1 MGQIMSKK
9 TQDSIDKEL
18 EVFDSDLLPLLNQE
32 YNYPVKV
39 DFNRNN
45 FSIFEM
51 NRIID
56 NEEIILDPDFQ
67 RNSNIWNDAKKAKL
81 IESILMGIP
90 IPLFYFAENKNGGLS
105 VVDGLQRLF
114 AIKKFIDDD
123 YPLKNLS
130 YLQKLNGL
138 KFSQLERD
146 DQQRIE
152 RYQLQVNVISSNTP
166 EYIKLNIF
174 ERINSGSTPLNK
186 QEMRHA
192 LYQGKSTKL
201 LKELSE
207 CDEFNNAVATKLN
220 PLRMKDRYIIL
231 RALVFY
237 LWKNNE
243 NIKNINTRIK
253 TDLYNDFDDFLG
265 RYMRIMNS
273 MTDEYI
279 NELKNIFKKS
289 MILLHTIY
297 KKQTFRRSEEKPVFN
312 MVLFESLFFVTAAL
326 LNKIHID
333 NDTWKKELDNIINQ
347 EWFQIRLDESFKG
360 TNQMKIHYEMLK
372 NIVEELKE
380 KYA

>member
-56 NEEIILDPDFQ
+56 DNEIVLDPDFQ

-273 MTDEYI
+273 MTDEYNSEI
-279 NELKNIFKKS
+279 ARIYLKKS

-297 KKQTFRRSEEKPVFN
+297 KKQN
-312 MVLFESLFFVTAAL
+312 
-326 LNKIHID
+326 IQ
-333 NDTWKKELDNIINQ
+333 KK
-347 EWFQIRLDESFKG
+347 
-360 TNQMKIHYEMLK
+360 
-372 NIVEELKE
+372 
-380 KYA
+380 

>member
-1 MGQIMSKK
+1 MSKK

-32 YNYPVKV
+32 YNYPDKV
-39 DFNRNN
+39 DFSRNN
-45 FSIFEM
+45 FSIFEIK
-51 NRIID
+51 RIID

-67 RNSNIWNDAKKAKL
+67 RKSNIWKLPQKSKL
-81 IESILMGIP
+81 IESILMSIP
-90 IPLFYFAENKNGGLS
+90 IPLFYFAENKHGGLS

-114 AIKKFIDDD
+114 AIKDFMDNKYEIKDV
-123 YPLKNLS
+123 N
-130 YLQKLNGL
+130 YLQKINGL
-138 KFSQLERD
+138 KFSQLERN

-152 RYQLQVNVISSNTP
+152 RYQLQVNVMSSSTP

-174 ERINSGSTPLNK
+174 QRINSGSTPLNK

-201 LKELSE
+201 LQELSE
-207 CDEFNNAVATKLN
+207 CYEFQNAVATKLN
-220 PLRMKDRYIIL
+220 TVRMKDRYIIL
-231 RALVFY
+231 RALAFY

-243 NIKNINTRIK
+243 NIKNINTRIQ
-253 TDLYNDFDDFLG
+253 TDLSNDFEDFLG

-279 NELKNIFKKS
+279 NELENIFKKS
-289 MILLHTIY
+289 MVLLHTIY

-312 MVLFESLFFVTAAL
+312 VVLFESLFFVTAAL
-326 LNKIHID
+326 LDKINID

-360 TNQMKIHYEMLK
+360 ANQMIKHYDTLK
-372 NIVEELKE
+372 NIVEVLKE

>member
-1 MGQIMSKK
+1 MSKK
-9 TQDSIDKEL
+9 TQDNIDNEL

-32 YNYPVKV
+32 YDYPDRV
-39 DFNRNN
+39 DFSRNN

-51 NRIID
+51 KRFID
-56 NEEIILDPDFQ
+56 NNEIILDPDFQ
-67 RNSNIWNDAKKAKL
+67 RKSNIWKLPQKSKL

-105 VVDGLQRLF
+105 VVDGLQRLY
-114 AIKKFIDDD
+114 AIKDFMNDE
-123 YPLKNLS
+123 YVLKDLA
-130 YLQKLNGL
+130 YLQKINGL

-152 RYQLQVNVISSNTP
+152 RYQLQVNVMSSSTP

-174 ERINSGSTPLNK
+174 QRINSGSTPLNK

-201 LKELSE
+201 LKELAE
-207 CDEFNNAVATKLN
+207 CDEFKTAVATKLN
-220 PLRMKDRYIIL
+220 TVRMKDRYVIL

-237 LWKNNE
+237 LWKNDE

-297 KKQTFRRSEEKPVFN
+297 KKQTFRRSEEKQVFN
-312 MVLFESLFFVTAAL
+312 IVLFESLFFITAAL

-333 NDTWKKELDNIINQ
+333 NNTWKKELDNIITQ
-347 EWFQIRLDESFKG
+347 EWFQVRLDESFKG

>member
-1 MGQIMSKK
+1 MSKK

-32 YNYPVKV
+32 YNYPEKV
-39 DFNRNN
+39 DFSRNN
-45 FSIFEM
+45 FSIFEIK
-51 NRIID
+51 RIID
-56 NEEIILDPDFQ
+56 NKEIILDPDFQ
-67 RNSNIWNDAKKAKL
+67 RKSNIWKLPQKSKL

-114 AIKKFIDDD
+114 AIKDFMDNKYEIKDVA
-123 YPLKNLS
+123 
-130 YLQKLNGL
+130 YLQKINGKL
-138 KFSQLERD
+138 FSQLERD

-152 RYQLQVNVISSNTP
+152 RYQLQVNVMSSSTP

-174 ERINSGSTPLNK
+174 QRINSGSTPLNK

-201 LKELSE
+201 LQELSD
-207 CDEFNNAVATKLN
+207 CNEFNDAVATKLN
-220 PLRMKDRYIIL
+220 TVRMKDRYVIL

-253 TDLYNDFDDFLG
+253 TELYNDFDDFLG

-273 MTDEYI
+273 MTEEYI
-279 NELKNIFKKS
+279 EELKNLFKKS

-312 MVLFESLFFVTAAL
+312 MVLFESLFFITAAL

-333 NDTWKKELDNIINQ
+333 NDTWKKELDNIIKQ
-347 EWFQIRLDESFKG
+347 EWFQLRLDESFKG
-360 TNQMKIHYEMLK
+360 INQMIKHYEKLK
-372 NIVEELKE
+372 NIVDELKE
-380 KYA
+380 KYG

>member
-1 MGQIMSKK
+1 MSKK

-39 DFNRNN
+39 DFNKNN
-45 FSIFEM
+45 FSIYEIKY
-51 NRIID
+51 NID
-56 NEEIILDPDFQ
+56 NQEIILDPDFQ
-67 RNSNIWNDAKKAKL
+67 RNSNIWNNAKKAKL

-114 AIKKFIDDD
+114 AIKKFIDND
-123 YPLKNLS
+123 YPLKNLF

-201 LKELSE
+201 LKELAE
-207 CDEFNNAVATKLN
+207 CDEFNDAVATKLN

-273 MTDEYI
+273 MTEEYI

-289 MILLHTIY
+289 MVLLHTIY

-326 LNKIHID
+326 LNKINID

>member
-1 MGQIMSKK
+1 MSKK

-32 YNYPVKV
+32 YNYPDKV
-39 DFNRNN
+39 DFSRNN
-45 FSIFEM
+45 FSIFEIK
-51 NRIID
+51 RIID

-67 RNSNIWNDAKKAKL
+67 RKSNIWKLPQKSKL
-81 IESILMGIP
+81 IESILMSIP
-90 IPLFYFAENKNGGLS
+90 IPLFYFAENKHGGLS

-114 AIKKFIDDD
+114 AIKDFMDNKYEIKDV
-123 YPLKNLS
+123 N
-130 YLQKLNGL
+130 YLQKINGL
-138 KFSQLERD
+138 KFSQLERN

-152 RYQLQVNVISSNTP
+152 RYQLQVNVMSSSTP

-174 ERINSGSTPLNK
+174 QRINSGSTPLNK

-201 LKELSE
+201 LQELSE
-207 CDEFNNAVATKLN
+207 CYEFQNAVATKLN
-220 PLRMKDRYIIL
+220 TVRMKDRYIIL
-231 RALVFY
+231 RALAFY

-243 NIKNINTRIK
+243 NIKNINTRIQ
-253 TDLYNDFDDFLG
+253 TDLSNDFEDFLG

-279 NELKNIFKKS
+279 NELENIFKKS
-289 MILLHTIY
+289 MVLLHTIY

-312 MVLFESLFFVTAAL
+312 VVLFESLFFVTAAL
-326 LNKIHID
+326 LDKINID

-347 EWFQIRLDESFKG
+347 EWFQVRLGESFKG
-360 TNQMKIHYEMLK
+360 ANQMIKHYDKLK
-372 NIVEELKE
+372 NIVEELQE

>member
-1 MGQIMSKK
+1 MSKK
-9 TQDSIDKEL
+9 SQDSIDKEL

-32 YNYPVKV
+32 YNYPDKV
-39 DFNRNN
+39 DFSRNN
-45 FSIFEM
+45 FSIFEIK
-51 NRIID
+51 RIID

-67 RNSNIWNDAKKAKL
+67 RKSNIWKLPQKSKL

-114 AIKKFIDDD
+114 AIKDFMDNKYEIKDV
-123 YPLKNLS
+123 K
-130 YLQKLNGL
+130 YLQKINGL

-152 RYQLQVNVISSNTP
+152 RYQLQVNVMSSSTP

-174 ERINSGSTPLNK
+174 QRINSGSTPLNK

-201 LKELSE
+201 LQELSD
-207 CDEFNNAVATKLN
+207 CNEFNDAVATKLN
-220 PLRMKDRYIIL
+220 TVRMKDRYIIL

-279 NELKNIFKKS
+279 NELKNIFKKC
-289 MILLHTIY
+289 MVLLYTIY

-312 MVLFESLFFVTAAL
+312 VVLFESLFFVTAAL
-326 LNKIHID
+326 LDKINID

-360 TNQMKIHYEMLK
+360 ANQMIKHYDTLK
-372 NIVEELKE
+372 NIVEVLKE

>member
-39 DFNRNN
+39 DFSRNN
-45 FSIFEM
+45 FSIFEIK
-51 NRIID
+51 RIID
-56 NEEIILDPDFQ
+56 NKEIILDPDFQ

-130 YLQKLNGL
+130 YLQKLNRL

-207 CDEFNNAVATKLN
+207 CDEFNNAVTTKLN

-289 MILLHTIY
+289 MVLLHTIY

-312 MVLFESLFFVTAAL
+312 MVLFESLVFVTAAL
-326 LNKIHID
+326 LDKINID

>member
-1 MGQIMSKK
+1 MSKK
-9 TQDSIDKEL
+9 TQDNIDNEL

-32 YNYPVKV
+32 YDYPDRV
-39 DFNRNN
+39 DFSRNN

-51 NRIID
+51 KRFID
-56 NEEIILDPDFQ
+56 NNEIILDPDFQ
-67 RNSNIWNDAKKAKL
+67 RKSNIWKLPQKSKL
-81 IESILMGIP
+81 IESILMAIP
-90 IPLFYFAENKNGGLS
+90 LPLFYFAENKNGGLS
-105 VVDGLQRLF
+105 VVDGLQRLY
-114 AIKKFIDDD
+114 AIKDFMNDE
-123 YPLKNLS
+123 YVLKDLA
-130 YLQKLNGL
+130 YLQTKNGL
-138 KFSQLERD
+138 KFSQLERN

-152 RYQLQVNVISSNTP
+152 RYQLQVNVMSSSTP

-174 ERINSGSTPLNK
+174 QRINSGSTPLNK

-201 LKELSE
+201 LKELAE
-207 CDEFNNAVATKLN
+207 CDEFKTAVATKLN
-220 PLRMKDRYIIL
+220 TVRMKDRYVIL

-237 LWKNNE
+237 LWKNDE

-297 KKQTFRRSEEKPVFN
+297 KKQTFRRSEEKQVFN
-312 MVLFESLFFVTAAL
+312 IVLFESLFFITAAL

-333 NDTWKKELDNIINQ
+333 NNTWKKELDNIITQ
-347 EWFQIRLDESFKG
+347 EWFQVRLDESFKG

>member
-1 MGQIMSKK
+1 MSKK
-9 TQDSIDKEL
+9 TQDNIDNEL

-32 YNYPVKV
+32 YDYPDRV
-39 DFNRNN
+39 DFSRNN

-51 NRIID
+51 KRFID

-67 RNSNIWNDAKKAKL
+67 RNSNIWNNAKKAKL
-81 IESILMGIP
+81 IESILMAIP
-90 IPLFYFAENKNGGLS
+90 LPLFYFAENKNGGLS
-105 VVDGLQRLF
+105 VVDGLQRLY
-114 AIKKFIDDD
+114 AIKDFMNDE
-123 YPLKNLS
+123 YVLKDLA
-130 YLQKLNGL
+130 YLQTKNGL
-138 KFSQLERD
+138 KFSQLERN

-152 RYQLQVNVISSNTP
+152 RYQLQVNVMSSSTP

-174 ERINSGSTPLNK
+174 QRINSGSTPLNK

-201 LKELSE
+201 LKELAE
-207 CDEFNNAVATKLN
+207 CDEFKTAVATRLN
-220 PLRMKDRYIIL
+220 TVRMKDRYIIL

-237 LWKNNE
+237 LWKNDE

-289 MILLHTIY
+289 MVLLHTIY

-312 MVLFESLFFVTAAL
+312 IVLFESLFFITAAL

-333 NDTWKKELDNIINQ
+333 NNTWKKELDNIINQ

>member
-18 EVFDSDLLPLLNQE
+18 EVFDSELLPLLNQE

-39 DFNRNN
+39 DFSRNN
-45 FSIFEM
+45 FSIFEIK
-51 NRIID
+51 RIID
-56 NEEIILDPDFQ
+56 SKEIILDPDFQ
-67 RNSNIWNDAKKAKL
+67 RKSNIWKLPQKSKL

-114 AIKKFIDDD
+114 AIKDFMDDK
-123 YPLKNLS
+123 YELKDLF
-130 YLQKLNGL
+130 YLQKINGL

-152 RYQLQVNVISSNTP
+152 RYQLQVNVMSSNTP

-174 ERINSGSTPLNK
+174 QRINSGSTPLNK

-201 LKELSE
+201 LQELSA
-207 CDEFNNAVATKLN
+207 CDEFNKAVATKLN
-220 PLRMKDRYIIL
+220 TVRMKDRYIIL
-231 RALVFY
+231 RALAFY

-243 NIKNINTRIK
+243 NIKSINTRIK

-265 RYMRIMNS
+265 RYMRIINS

-279 NELKNIFKKS
+279 NELKNIFKES

-312 MVLFESLFFVTAAL
+312 MVLFESLFFITAAL
-326 LNKIHID
+326 LNKINID
-333 NDTWKKELDNIINQ
+333 NNTWKKELDNIINQ

-360 TNQMKIHYEMLK
+360 TKQMITHYDTLK

>member
-1 MGQIMSKK
+1 MSKK
-9 TQDSIDKEL
+9 TQDNIDNEL

-32 YNYPVKV
+32 YDYPDRV
-39 DFNRNN
+39 DFSRNN

-51 NRIID
+51 KRFID

-67 RNSNIWNDAKKAKL
+67 RNSNIWNNAKKAKL
-81 IESILMGIP
+81 IESILMAIP
-90 IPLFYFAENKNGGLS
+90 LPLFYFAENKNGGLS
-105 VVDGLQRLF
+105 VVDGLQRLY
-114 AIKKFIDDD
+114 AIKDFMNDE
-123 YPLKNLS
+123 YVLKDLA
-130 YLQKLNGL
+130 YLQTKNGL
-138 KFSQLERD
+138 KFSQLERN

-152 RYQLQVNVISSNTP
+152 RYQLQVNVMSSSTP

-174 ERINSGSTPLNK
+174 QRINSGSTPLNK

-201 LKELSE
+201 LKELAE
-207 CDEFNNAVATKLN
+207 CDEFKTAVATRLN
-220 PLRMKDRYIIL
+220 TVRMKDRYIIL

-237 LWKNNE
+237 LWKNDE

-312 MVLFESLFFVTAAL
+312 VVLFESLFFVTAAL

-333 NDTWKKELDNIINQ
+333 NNTWKKELDNIINQ

-380 KYA
+380 EYA

>member
-1 MGQIMSKK
+1 MQEKSK
-9 TQDSIDKEL
+9 DIIDQEL
-18 EVFDSDLLPLLNQE
+18 EVFDSELLPLLNQE

-39 DFNRNN
+39 DFSRNN
-45 FSIFEM
+45 FSIFEIK
-51 NRIID
+51 RIID
-56 NEEIILDPDFQ
+56 SKEIILDPDFQ
-67 RNSNIWNDAKKAKL
+67 RKSNIWKLPQKSKL

-114 AIKKFIDDD
+114 AIKDFMDDK
-123 YPLKNLS
+123 YELKDLF
-130 YLQKLNGL
+130 YLQKINGL

-152 RYQLQVNVISSNTP
+152 RYQLQVNVMSSNTP

-174 ERINSGSTPLNK
+174 QRINSGSTPLNK

-201 LKELSE
+201 LQELSA
-207 CDEFNNAVATKLN
+207 CDEFNKAVATKLN
-220 PLRMKDRYIIL
+220 TVRMKDRYIIL
-231 RALVFY
+231 RALAFY

-243 NIKNINTRIK
+243 NIKSINTRIK

-265 RYMRIMNS
+265 RYMRIINS

-279 NELKNIFKKS
+279 NELKNIFKES

-312 MVLFESLFFVTAAL
+312 MVLFESLFFITAAL
-326 LNKIHID
+326 LNKINID
-333 NDTWKKELDNIINQ
+333 NNNWKKELDNIINQ

-360 TNQMKIHYEMLK
+360 TKQMITHYDTLK
-372 NIVEELKE
+372 NIVEKLKE